1 MPPRSE
7 LWGHSCFQTRLLLLI
22 SDVALDKHVPLR
34 VSPVSPY
41 AEWGSFSHLLPR
53 SLGLRDPR
61 DFQLGLVS
69 HGACALRLPK
79 GRIQCRA
86 DLAQNGAET
95 GLDGLWDLGKDT
107 PLPAFSRPHPQIGG
121 LKGRLEGRLLL
132 YERVVKFLVLFFHRD
147 SGSTLPA
154 WLLWVAEHI
163 MAPCIQATALK
174 MQPWMQLIMYSSSVQ
189 TGYAF

>member
-34 VSPVSPY
+34 VSPISPY
-41 AEWGSFSHLLPR
+41 AERGSFSHLLPR
-53 SLGLRDPR
+53 SLGLREPH
-61 DFQLGLVS
+61 DFQLRLVS

-79 GRIQCRA
+79 GRIQYRA
-86 DLAQNGAET
+86 DRAET

-107 PLPAFSRPHPQIGG
+107 PLPAFSRPHPPIGG
-121 LKGRLEGRLLL
+121 LKGRLEGCLLL
-132 YERVVKFLVLFFHRD
+132 YERIANFLVLFFHRD
-147 SGSTLPA
+147 SGSSLPA

-174 MQPWMQLIMYSSSVQ
+174 MQPWMQLIMYSSSAQ
-189 TGYAF
+189 TGYTF